1 MPARRHAPRADLGQT
16 SLLPALGRAVRSAR
30 AATGATLR
38 QLAEASGL
46 SERFLSDLESGK
58 ANVSVLRLAEVAR
71 AAGRSASSLLAAAES
86 DTGQPMVDGRAK
98 RIVALLGLRGAGKS
112 TIGARAA
119 RALGAPF
126 IELDERIAARAG
138 MSVGEMFDLHGASYY
153 HRLER
158 EELERLLNDGTRA
171 IVATAGNIVADHA
184 TFELLSRSA
193 TTIWLRASAE
203 DHYARVIAQGDTRPM
218 ANRKNAMR
226 ELRGLLR
233 ARRALYERADH
244 AVDTTRL
251 GLDGATKRVV
261 AISERALSRFG
272 PSRADI

>member
-1 MPARRHAPRADLGQT
+1 M
-16 SLLPALGRAVRSAR
+16 LLPALGRAVRAAR
-30 AATGATLR
+30 AATGSTLR

-71 AAGRSASSLLAAAES
+71 ATGRSASSLLAAAEREAGATAAEPEADRES
-86 DTGQPMVDGRAK
+86 PRL
-98 RIVALLGLRGAGKS
+98 VALLGLRGAGKS

-119 RALGAPF
+119 KTLGVGF

-153 HRLER
+153 RRLER
-158 EELERLLNDGTRA
+158 EELERLLAERTRA

-184 TFELLSRSA
+184 TFELLLGSA

-203 DHYARVIAQGDTRPM
+203 DHYARVVEQGDTRPM

-251 GLDGATKRVV
+251 GLDGATRRV
-261 AISERALSRFG
+261 ATIAERALNRFG